1 MATDGKL
8 TKVGDL
14 QIFKRKNPS
23 ENLDK
28 IIGLMFLA
36 EGKDSKV
43 FKTIYFSRIFLSME
57 LSHLQFT
64 KRE

>member
-1 MATDGKL
+1 MCKL

-23 ENLDK
+23 EKLDK
-28 IIGLMFLA
+28 IIGLMFL
-36 EGKDSKV
+36 EVGEDSKV

-57 LSHLQFT
+57 CLQLQFT